1 MLLLDRP
8 PGHPLLNLTVK
19 PQQPTHSKG
28 LIVTRHRIRGSC
40 TEGTCPLPMAQSAE
54 EEVGRRV
61 QKGPSRALYPG
72 SSLHPRAPWGSTG
85 PTLDPQGIPPSKDS
99 NSAHQARLPILPTT
113 RWATSHTLGFR
124 ARTIARAQTSATR
137 PCKAHTAVSSGQ
149 QGESSN

>member
-28 LIVTRHRIRGSC
+28 LIVTRHRIMGSC
-40 TEGTCPLPMAQSAE
+40 TEGTCPLPMAQCA

-99 NSAHQARLPILPTT
+99 NSAHRARLPHSPHNEVGHIAHPWLQGQDSCQGPNLCHQAMQSPHSCVL
-113 RWATSHTLGFR
+113 WP
-124 ARTIARAQTSATR
+124 AR
-137 PCKAHTAVSSGQ
+137 
-149 QGESSN
+149 